1 MKTLTV
7 QVINKKL
14 EAQEIVS
21 FELAMPDGSPLPP
34 FTPGAHIDVHIG
46 EGLVRQYSLCNDSGE
61 QHRYRIAVL
70 RTQDSRGGSVGM
82 HDKIAEGALVR
93 ISEPRNHFEMRSAG
107 HVLLLAG
114 GIGVTPIVAMA
125 SALARKGQPFD
136 MHYCTRT
143 QAGMAFR
150 DEIASAQ
157 FAPRVQF
164 HADDGQP
171 EQRFNLQQALVA
183 CPPGTELYVCGPAG
197 FMEFVIDGARAA
209 GWPESAIHQE
219 YFGAAAAPV
228 GQEQGFE
235 VELARSGR
243 RVYVA
248 ADRSITTALAEQGVE
263 IPVSCEQGVC
273 GTCITRVIAG
283 IPEHRDMYFSD
294 AEHAAND
301 QLTPCCS
308 RARTPLLVLDL

>member
-7 QVINKKL
+7 QVINKRV
-14 EAQEIVS
+14 EAREIVS
-21 FELAMPDGSPLPP
+21 FELALPDGSPLPA
-34 FTPGAHIDVHIG
+34 FTPGAHIDVHID

-61 QHRYRIAVL
+61 RHRYRIAVL
-70 RTQDSRGGSVGM
+70 RTPDSRGGSIGM
-82 HDKIAEGALVR
+82 HDRITEGALVR
-93 ISEPRNHFEMRSAG
+93 IGEPRNHFEMRSTG

-114 GIGVTPIVAMA
+114 GIGVTPLLAMA
-125 SALARKGQPFD
+125 GALARTTQPFD
-136 MHYCTRT
+136 MHYCART

-150 DEIASAQ
+150 DEIASSP
-157 FAPRVQF
+157 FAHRVRF
-164 HADDGQP
+164 HADDGRP
-171 EQRFNLQQALVA
+171 EQRFDLQGTLAS

-197 FMEFVIDGARAA
+197 FMAFVMDGARAA
-209 GWPESAIHQE
+209 GWPESAIHKE
-219 YFGAAAAPV
+219 FFGAAPADGA
-228 GQEQGFE
+228 EQGFD
-235 VELARSGR
+235 VELARSGK
-243 RVYVA
+243 RVHVA
-248 ADRSITTALAEQGVE
+248 ADRSITAALAEQGIE
-263 IPVSCEQGVC
+263 IPVSCQQGVC